1 MTGSIQQAATE
12 ILALINSR
20 PTSPREAEIAAVI
33 GRVGTGALAAMSPQ
47 HAELHCEWRALVE
60 ENIREFGPDSD
71 EGLSEAEI
79 AAEEDRLAA
88 HMDLIFD
95 LAWRILE
102 APARTWGDVLAYA
115 EVCFWGH
122 WHVDPQGPDTE
133 RWLQG
138 GPHSEGELGN
148 KALAKVLG
156 AVFSLAR
163 PPGGGKD

>member
-1 MTGSIQQAATE
+1 MTGSIQQAAAE

-20 PTSPREAEIAAVI
+20 PSSPSEAEIAAVI
-33 GRVGTGALAAMSPQ
+33 GCVGTSALAAMSPE
-47 HAELHCEWRALVE
+47 HVVLYREWRALVE
-60 ENIREFGPDSD
+60 ENIREFAGDD
-71 EGLSEAEI
+71 EGLSDAERE
-79 AAEEDRLAA
+79 AEEDRLAA

-102 APARTWGDVLAYA
+102 IPARTWGDVLAYA
-115 EVCFWGH
+115 EVCFWAH